1 MGFLFILKFLLL
13 FCLVLLFSSMA
24 AALDPAAGDEAALL
38 AFKSSVTFDPS
49 EILSGW
55 DPAVSKQCE
64 WYGVTC
70 NETSGRV
77 TGLDLAG
84 TKASPLAGM
93 LNSDI
98 GNLTELR
105 FLSLPYN
112 SFSGEIPAAAIGA
125 LRQLELLDLRGN
137 NFSGRIPD
145 QIGNLP
151 SLGVLD
157 LSYNSLQ
164 GPIPDGLI
172 GLVPLKSLDLSFNRL
187 SGRIK
192 VSPIGDCKSLNH
204 LKLSG
209 NLLVG
214 AIPPDIGRCSNIRT
228 LLLDGNIFQGS
239 IPADLGRITELRV
252 LDISMN
258 SLTDRIPNELGNCR
272 QLSVLVLTNLISY
285 SLTGSSPQ
293 LYLSTTEEFN
303 AFIGAIPPEIF
314 SIPSLEIFW
323 TPRANLDGRL
333 PGFRNSSC
341 NLRILNLGQN
351 YIAGGIPEWLG
362 LCGNLTYLDLSL
374 NYLKG
379 PVPVAL
385 SVQCMAYFNVS
396 QNILSGSLVGLS
408 GKICTKSMFSE
419 TLVGGQQDDD
429 LLQIYYKNFLHSAE
443 EANPFGLVLD
453 GDFLILHDFSSN
465 DFSDSMPYFLL
476 PANEKF
482 SYGLLLNNNWFN
494 GSLPDNL
501 WKSCTGLRGLAINLS
516 SNQVSGEIGMLLN
529 CFQIKIFEAANNNL
543 SGPFPSDIGNL
554 LSLLYIDLRR
564 NNLNGSVTNQL
575 GTLKHLEV
583 ILLGGNY
590 LSGTIP
596 AQLGELASLKLLDLS
611 RNSLSGSIP
620 SSLAD
625 ASNLEM
631 LLLDHNYLSGNIPP
645 SFSKLSRL
653 AMLNVSFNNLSGE
666 IPHLVHVT
674 DCKLFEGNQFL
685 EPCLH
690 LNANPPSGLASKNYT
705 ASSNGRIS
713 KLKPFM
719 VASIASAAA
728 IIFILVL
735 LIIFLITWRKRFVKP
750 SLGSKVVVTFTETPS
765 ELTCSNVL
773 RATGNFS
780 VQNLIGTGGFGATY
794 KAELLPG
801 YLVAVKRLYIGK
813 FQGLQQFDAEI
824 RTLGRIRHKNLVTL
838 IGYHRGERDT
848 FLIYNYLSGGS
859 LETFIQNM
867 PQRDIQWP
875 VIHKIALDLAQA
887 ISYLHYSC
895 APRIV
900 HRDIKPSNILLDEK
914 LNAYLSDFG
923 LARLLEVSQTHA
935 TTNVAGTFG
944 YVAPEYA
951 TTCKVSDKAD
961 VYSFGVVLLELLSGK
976 RSLDPSFWDYGDG
989 FNIVAWGRLLIQEER
1004 SAELFSP
1011 SLLEAGPMDKL
1022 VGILRLALAC
1032 TVESLSIRPSMK
1044 QVVEILKKLKN

>member
-1 MGFLFILKFLLL
+1 MGFLFVLNFLVLV
-13 FCLVLLFSSMA
+13 CLVLLFSSMA
-24 AALDPAAGDEAALL
+24 AALDAAAGDEAALL

-55 DPAVSKQCE
+55 DPAVSNQCA

-70 NETSGRV
+70 DVTSGRV

-105 FLSLPYN
+105 FLSLSYN
-112 SFSGEIPAAAIGA
+112 LFSGEIPAAAIGA

-145 QIGNLP
+145 QIANLP
-151 SLGVLD
+151 SLGVLN
-157 LSYNSLQ
+157 LSHNSLQ

-172 GLVPLKSLDLSFNRL
+172 GLAPLKSLDLSFNRL
-187 SGRIK
+187 SGRIN

-209 NLLVG
+209 NLFVG
-214 AIPPDIGRCSNIRT
+214 AIPPDIGKCSNIQT
-228 LLLDGNIFQGS
+228 LLLDGNIFEGS
-239 IPADLGRITELRV
+239 IPANLGRITELRV

-258 SLTDRIPNELGNCR
+258 SLTDRIPNELGNCH

-285 SLTGSSPQ
+285 SITGSSPQ

-314 SIPSLEIFW
+314 SIPSLEILW

-333 PGFRNSSC
+333 PGFRNSAC

-351 YIAGGIPEWLG
+351 YIAGGVPEWLG

-374 NYLKG
+374 NNLQG
-379 PVPVAL
+379 PVPAAL
-385 SVQCMAYFNVS
+385 SVPCMAYFNVS
-396 QNILSGSLVGLS
+396 QNTLSGSLAGLS
-408 GKICTKSMFSE
+408 GKICTKNMFSE
-419 TLVGGQQDDD
+419 TLLGSQEDDD
-429 LLQIYYKNFLHSAE
+429 LLKIYYKNLLHSAE
-443 EANPFGLVLD
+443 EANPFGLVFD

-476 PANEKF
+476 PANENF
-482 SYGLLLNNNWFN
+482 SYGLLLSNNRFN
-494 GSLPDNL
+494 GSLPENL
-501 WKSCTGLRGLAINLS
+501 WKSCTGLRGFAINLS
-516 SNQVSGEIGMLLN
+516 SNQVSGEIGMLQN
-529 CFQIKIFEAANNNL
+529 CLQIKIFEAANNNL
-543 SGPFPSDIGNL
+543 SGSFPSDIGNL

-564 NNLNGSVTNQL
+564 NNLNGTVTNQL
-575 GTLKHLEV
+575 GTLKHVEV

-596 AQLGELASLKLLDLS
+596 VQLGELTSLKLLDLS

-645 SFSKLSRL
+645 SFSNLSRL

-674 DCKLFEGNQFL
+674 DCKLFQGNQFL
-685 EPCLH
+685 EPCLY
-690 LNANPPSGLASKNYT
+690 LNTNPPGLASKNYT

-713 KLKPFM
+713 KFKPFM
-719 VASIASAAA
+719 VASIASATAVV
-728 IIFILVL
+728 FILAL
-735 LIIFLITWRKRFVKP
+735 LIIFLITWRKRFINP
-750 SLGSKVVVTFTETPS
+750 SIGSKVVVTFTETPS

-780 VQNLIGTGGFGATY
+780 VQSLIGTGGFGATY

-813 FQGLQQFDAEI
+813 FQGLQQFDTEI

-848 FLIYNYLSGGS
+848 FLIYNYLSGGN

-867 PQRDIQWP
+867 PQLDIQWP

-976 RSLDPSFWDYGDG
+976 RSLDPAFWDFGDG

-1004 SAELFSP
+1004 SVELFSP